1 MCKSLSTVPDMW
13 LGLLK
18 TAVCVI
24 VAAGVIVN
32 DSVVM
37 SGAEAEH

>member
-18 TAVCVI
+18 TAVCV
-24 VAAGVIVN
+24 VAGVIVN
-32 DSVVM
+32 DSVVV